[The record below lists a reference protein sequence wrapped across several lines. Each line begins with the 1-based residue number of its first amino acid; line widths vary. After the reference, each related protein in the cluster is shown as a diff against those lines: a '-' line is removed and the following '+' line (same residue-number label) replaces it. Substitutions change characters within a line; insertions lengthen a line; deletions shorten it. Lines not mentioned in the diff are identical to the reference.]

1 LGPQVGSA
9 MKAYRATGTFRSGKH
24 DQPYT
29 LDLVADS
36 EETARELVYSN
47 FGSRHRV
54 KRRFVVIEALSEIDP
69 SESQEPKVISHF
81 RT

>member
-1 LGPQVGSA
+1 
-9 MKAYRATGTFRSGKH
+9 MKAYRATGTFRSGKR

-29 LDLVADS
+29 LDVVADN

-54 KRRFVVIEALSEIDP
+54 KRRFVNIEDLSEIDP
-69 SESQEPKVISHF
+69 SDSQEPKVISHF
-81 RT
+81 RA